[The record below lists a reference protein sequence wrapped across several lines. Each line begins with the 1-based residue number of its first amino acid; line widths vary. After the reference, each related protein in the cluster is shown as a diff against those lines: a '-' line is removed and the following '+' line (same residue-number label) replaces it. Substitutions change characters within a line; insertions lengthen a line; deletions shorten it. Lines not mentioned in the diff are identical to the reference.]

1 MTGLSGAGSRVLAE
15 GRPPS
20 PPIARSKENTMHRR
34 LTATLA
40 AIALAL
46 GGAVAV
52 ATPASA
58 G

>member
-1 MTGLSGAGSRVLAE
+1 
-15 GRPPS
+15 
-20 PPIARSKENTMHRR
+20 MHRR